1 MTEKTKGSSRNRAAG
16 HLWERRCAIIFR
28 ELGYEDVK
36 TSRECSRLRDSQKV
50 DLCNADED
58 KSGRLPYNIQCKTLN
73 SSAPYHRLL
82 KELEE
87 HNGRRQV
94 NVVVHKMTKKTTGGR
109 FDGIGEYAIM
119 NLDDFYRILKL
130 LRVNDLDKLLTEK
143 RDDK

>member
-1 MTEKTKGSSRNRAAG
+1 MTGKTKGSSRNRAAG
-16 HLWERRCAIIFR
+16 HSWERRCAIIFR

-82 KELEE
+82 EELEE

>member
-16 HLWERRCAIIFR
+16 HSWERGCAIILR

-73 SSAPYHRLL
+73 SSVPYHRLL

-94 NVVVHKMTKKTTGGR
+94 NVVVHKMTKKTAGGR
-109 FDGIGEYAIM
+109 LDGIGEYAIM
-119 NLDDFYRILKL
+119 NLDDFYMILRTLKE
-130 LRVNDLDKLLTEK
+130 NNLDKSLIRTK
-143 RDDK
+143 

>member
-1 MTEKTKGSSRNRAAG
+1 MTEKTKGSSRNRNAG
-16 HLWERRCAIIFR
+16 FSWERLNAKRGRDI
-28 ELGYEDVK
+28 GYENLK

-58 KSGRLPYNIQCKTLN
+58 KFGRLPYNIQCKTLN

-94 NVVVHKMTKKTTGGR
+94 NVVVHKMTKKTAGGR

-119 NLDDFYRILKL
+119 NLDDFYRILRTLKE
-130 LRVNDLDKLLTEK
+130 NNLDKSLIRTET
-143 RDDK
+143 

>member
-1 MTEKTKGSSRNRAAG
+1 MIEKTKGSSRNRVAG
-16 HLWERRCAIIFR
+16 HSWERRCAIILR

-82 KELEE
+82 EELEK

-94 NVVVHKMTKKTTGGR
+94 NVVVHKMTKKTAGGR

-119 NLDDFYRILKL
+119 NLDDFYRILHILKE
-130 LRVNDLDKLLTEK
+130 NNLDKSLIRTET
-143 RDDK
+143 